1 MLNQE
6 ISGCF
11 FVYAREDLYLCTQ
24 KKNMTKEEFILK
36 AVLAQMSSVLLVH
49 DSEGLDKVI
58 IANAMSMANELDKE
72 FLFEKES
79 THEIL
84 TDIRNQLTDET

>member
-1 MLNQE
+1 
-6 ISGCF
+6 
-11 FVYAREDLYLCTQ
+11 
-24 KKNMTKEEFILK
+24 MTKEEFVLK

-49 DSEGLDKVI
+49 DSEDLDKVI
-58 IANAMSMANELDKE
+58 IANAMSMANELEKE